1 MLEVAEIIRRH
12 GAAYC
17 ARVGASVESAH
28 RRVLRALAACRTP
41 ACGGH
46 VHQCAQCGRT
56 VYTYHS
62 CGNRHCPKCHRAQTE
77 RWLAAQHAHLL
88 PCPYYLLTFTLP
100 AELRA
105 VARAHPRSVYRLLM
119 RCAAAALQTLA
130 GDPRYVGG
138 RLGCLAVL
146 HTWTRAL
153 LYHPHVHLLVTAGG
167 LSADGTQW
175 LAPRH
180 SAFLVPVQAL
190 SVLFRAKLCAG
201 LKTAGLLA
209 AVPPNVWKQR
219 WVVHCQP
226 AGQGEQV
233 LAYLGRY
240 VFRVALS
247 NSRLDSI
254 DADHVTFRY
263 RDTRTQELRR
273 ITLPGVEFLQRFLQH
288 VLPPGC
294 TKVRYYGLWSPTGRG
309 RLERARTLLSA
320 PPPAPSPAEPFAPAL
335 RDPTTCPPVPAPVLP
350 PRPARCP
357 HCQGAGLL
365 LLAILRPHRSRSP

>member
-17 ARVGASVESAH
+17 ARVGAAVESAH

-62 CGNRHCPKCHRAQTE
+62 CRNRHCPTCHRAQTE
-77 RWLAAQHAHLL
+77 RWLTAQRALLL

-100 AELRA
+100 SELR
-105 VARAHPRSVYRLLM
+105 VLARDHARTVYGVLI

-130 GDPRYVGG
+130 DDPRYVGG
-138 RLGCLAVL
+138 QLGGLAVL

-167 LSADGTQW
+167 LSADRTQW
-175 LAPRH
+175 VAAQHP
-180 SAFLVPVQAL
+180 AYLVPVQAL

-201 LKTAGLLA
+201 LKRAGLLA
-209 AVPPNVWKQR
+209 TVPPAGWQKG

-226 AGQGEQV
+226 AGRGDQV
-233 LAYLGRY
+233 LDYLGRY
-240 VFRVALS
+240 VFRVAIS
-247 NSRLDSI
+247 NSRLERVQDGE
-254 DADHVTFRY
+254 VTFRY
-263 RDTRTQELRR
+263 RDNRTHALRR
-273 ITLPGVEFLQRFLQH
+273 VTLPGVDFLSRFLQH

-294 TKVRYYGLWSPTGRG
+294 TKVRYYGLWSSTCRTH
-309 RLERARTLLSA
+309 LAHARTLLGGSPVSA
-320 PPPAPSPAEPFAPAL
+320 PDNPVAGPGP
-335 RDPTTCPPVPAPVLP
+335 DVPAAGPSRSP
-350 PRPARCP
+350 RCP
-357 HCQGAGLL
+357 QCQGSTLVVV
-365 LLAILRPHRSRSP
+365 AILTPHRSRSP